1 MGTCSCLRSIQLLER
16 SVHSKSILAF
26 ILRSQ
31 PRYTSGGSR
40 DMENH
45 AILSLQCPKKQK
57 KNLGHFRL
65 SEWYA
70 YRRLPT
76 VNWAL
81 RWFWGVNQLSTTSSS
96 RDMDFRQFWEFWPK
110 NCFRPPFNL
119 ITNSILKIH
128 TLRIPKQLLSRNL

>member
-1 MGTCSCLRSIQLLER
+1 MIYRSRDKDTFLKSFIIQGLKKKKKKKKKNEIRNFGGTCSCLRSIQLLER

-57 KNLGHFRL
+57 KNLGD
-65 SEWYA
+65 Y
-70 YRRLPT
+70 
-76 VNWAL
+76 
-81 RWFWGVNQLSTTSSS
+81 Q
-96 RDMDFRQFWEFWPK
+96 Q
-110 NCFRPPFNL
+110 
-119 ITNSILKIH
+119 
-128 TLRIPKQLLSRNL
+128 

>member
-1 MGTCSCLRSIQLLER
+1 MIYRSRDKGTFLKIFKIQAPKKKKKKKKKNEIRNFGGTSSCLRSIQLLER

-76 VNWAL
+76 VN
-81 RWFWGVNQLSTTSSS
+81 
-96 RDMDFRQFWEFWPK
+96 
-110 NCFRPPFNL
+110 
-119 ITNSILKIH
+119 
-128 TLRIPKQLLSRNL
+128 